1 MFSGKDK
8 EDVASETKLY
18 KAGVWNSSI
27 PLSDTVINLE
37 VVLDENHINSV
48 RIVNIDKTI
57 TTMYPLVEPA
67 LDEISAQLSKD
78 IPIDQIELRDDSKYT
93 QTLLIEAI
101 KAALDK
107 AKIAP

>member
-1 MFSGKDK
+1 MDLLHP
-8 EDVASETKLY
+8 T
-18 KAGVWNSSI
+18 
-27 PLSDTVINLE
+27 SDTVINIE

-48 RIVNIDKTI
+48 RIVNIDETI

-67 LDEISAQLSKD
+67 LDELSEQLYND
-78 IPIDQIELRDDSKYT
+78 VPIDQLKLNDHSRYT

-107 AKIAP
+107 AKVSP